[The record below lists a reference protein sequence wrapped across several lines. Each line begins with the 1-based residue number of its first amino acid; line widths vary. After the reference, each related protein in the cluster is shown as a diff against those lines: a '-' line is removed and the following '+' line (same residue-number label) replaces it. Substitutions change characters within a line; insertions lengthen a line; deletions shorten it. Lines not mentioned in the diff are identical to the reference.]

1 MNAFE
6 LIIYVEEDFQFLL
19 IKMNAHKSKQILNDK
34 KKMRIRTHR

>member
-19 IKMNAHKSKQILNDK
+19 IKMNAHKWKQILNDK